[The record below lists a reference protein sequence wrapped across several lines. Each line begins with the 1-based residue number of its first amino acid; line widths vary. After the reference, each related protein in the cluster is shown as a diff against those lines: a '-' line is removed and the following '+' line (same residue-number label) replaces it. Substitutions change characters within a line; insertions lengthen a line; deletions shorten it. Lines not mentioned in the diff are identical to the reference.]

1 MKILNKEQEK
11 EIKKIKEENN
21 FLKRGYRAMS
31 FCLEYNTAIIS
42 ILQKLGVKEI
52 EIDMKDYLK
61 EENELEVEHT
71 HNNTF
76 KIRVVPSRAKMLEV
90 KNG

>member
-11 EIKKIKEENN
+11 EIEKIKEENN

-31 FCLEYNTAIIS
+31 FCLDYNTTIIS
-42 ILQKLGVKEI
+42 ILQKLGLKEI

-61 EENELEVEHT
+61 EEHELEVERT
-71 HNNTF
+71 HNNSF
-76 KIRVVPSRAKMLEV
+76 KIRLLDRKV
-90 KNG
+90 

>member
-11 EIKKIKEENN
+11 EIEKIKEENN

-31 FCLEYNTAIIS
+31 FCLDYNTAIIS
-42 ILQKLGVKEI
+42 ILQKLGLKEI

-61 EENELEVEHT
+61 EEHELEVERT
-71 HNNTF
+71 YNNTF
-76 KIRVVPSRAKMLEV
+76 KIRLLDNKEEE
-90 KNG
+90 

>member
-11 EIKKIKEENN
+11 EIEKIKEENN

-31 FCLEYNTAIIS
+31 FCLDYNTAIIS
-42 ILQKLGVKEI
+42 ILQKLGLKEI

-61 EENELEVEHT
+61 EEHELEVERT
-71 HNNTF
+71 YNNTF
-76 KIRVVPSRAKMLEV
+76 KIRVVPVRTK
-90 KNG
+90 K